1 MVQGIVTAG
10 TASTAAKT
18 LGLPGERCPCWPAA
32 GPMLPLQRLFGAV
45 VWYVLVVVNWWHGTF
60 LEPAVTWWLDTVLG
74 TWEESLK
81 AFLRESFATAT
92 RLLNGTA
99 AFFVSLFFKSGY
111 YEGRAKN
118 RRCGGGRRRG
128 ARHGA
133 AQRSATWFACCGAV
147 RLRAGRCGERKTWPE
162 PK

>member
-1 MVQGIVTAG
+1 
-10 TASTAAKT
+10 
-18 LGLPGERCPCWPAA
+18 
-32 GPMLPLQRLFGAV
+32 MLRLQRLFGAV

-128 ARHGA
+128 ARHGTA
-133 AQRSATWFACCGAV
+133 RRSAVGLGLPAAV
-147 RLRAGRCGERKTWPE
+147 RCAGVRGGVASATHGHSTK
-162 PK
+162 